1 MELLMKLGI
10 LKRTGAIASVVLTA
24 ALVLSGCSSTDAGDT
39 ASADGSIPTKTIG
52 VWQSQGD
59 GDGEKQTLAAIQA
72 AADAVGWKTVVTD
85 SAGDPQAMAST
96 MQSLITQKVDAILTV
111 YVATGL
117 IAPQLKAAADADIP
131 VISVGYQ
138 GTPADN
144 VTAEY
149 APDQGAQTSMLLE
162 RMGED
167 LPDGGV
173 VAPLAVAG
181 YYGIDQEIE
190 VLNTE
195 AADYNFEP
203 LERVDVPVTDIFG
216 GTTSAAV
223 DVLNGN
229 PDLAALFTTLD
240 IGVQSAVPAL
250 TQTKR
255 DVPIY
260 GFGAIPGSLSF
271 VRDGGVTLV
280 TSDGA
285 KAGFI
290 AIDSLLGYWI
300 DGTPIPET
308 TPDEY
313 AFNYTI
319 VDKSNA
325 PADGTEVYPQDDFA
339 KVFLDSWATKYGI

>member
-10 LKRTGAIASVVLTA
+10 TKRTGAIAAVVLTA
-24 ALVLSGCSSTDAGDT
+24 ALVLSGCSTTEEPEAAT
-39 ASADGSIPTKTIG
+39 ADGAIPTKTIG

-59 GDGEKQTLAAIQA
+59 GDGEKQTLAAIQE
-72 AADAVGWKTVVTD
+72 AADAVGWTTIVTD

-96 MQSLITQKVDAILTV
+96 MQSLISQDVDAILTV

-162 RMGED
+162 RMAAD

-181 YYGIDQEIE
+181 YYGIDQEVD
-190 VLNTE
+190 VLKAE
-195 AADYNFEP
+195 AADYGFDP

-223 DVLNGN
+223 DILNGN
-229 PDLAALFTTLD
+229 PDLAVLFTTLD
-240 IGVQSAVPAL
+240 IGVQSTVPAL

-271 VRDGGVTLV
+271 VREGGVTLV

-290 AIDSLLGYWI
+290 AVDSLLGYWI
-300 DGTPIPET
+300 NDTPIPET
-308 TPDEY
+308 TPDEF
-313 AFNYTI
+313 AFEYSI

-325 PADGTEVYPQDDFA
+325 PAEGTDVYPQDEFA
-339 KVFLDSWATKYGI
+339 KVFLDKWAADYGI